1 MIIERLDPEVIH
13 VNMYFFICRVI
24 NVLSIYNKNI
34 DCVKAIN
41 LYFWNFFSDIPSDIE
56 SISISV
62 HNYSKRFIDKE
73 IGKPIG
79 KLFHLNK
86 KYSPVDTHTL
96 L

>member
-1 MIIERLDPEVIH
+1 
-13 VNMYFFICRVI
+13 MYILP
-24 NVLSIYNKNI
+24 VLSIYNWSI
-34 DCVKAIN
+34 GCVRTLN
-41 LYFWNFFSDIPSDIE
+41 WYFFVLFSDIPSDIE

-79 KLFHLNK
+79 KLFHLNE
-86 KYSPVDTHTL
+86 KYSPVNTYTL